1 MPTALQST
9 SLAWALISL
18 GHTLGAKDWQSHPT
32 FRSLP
37 EQSHACARIGWY
49 QGSVFFLVNA
59 LINYNWSQSPD
70 QLRNPLNRAIA
81 VIMTMVMWGS
91 SGWYFKSG
99 VKRNGVVVALMGALQ
114 AWAALRE

>member
-1 MPTALQST
+1 MPTPLQAT
-9 SLAWALISL
+9 TAAWLLCSV

-37 EQSHACARIGWY
+37 EQSSACAKIGWY

-59 LINYNWSQSPD
+59 FVNYSWSQSPE
-70 QLRNPLNRAIA
+70 LLKNPINRAIA
-81 VIMTMVMWGS
+81 VIMTAVMWGS
-91 SGWYFKSG
+91 SGWYLKKG
-99 VKRNGVVVALMGALQ
+99 VKRNGVFVALIGALQ